1 MRICLSALAGT
12 SSGTNNGKL
21 LDHNSLLNKGTRS
34 HQEIDEHLS
43 EMEEARSV
51 YVSLP
56 ERLDQ
61 MELVGKQNET
71 GITGHE
77 LRIADLEP
85 RVLNQGILLEDQKSK
100 LGEVEKNVTDI
111 SMDVHEQNERLES
124 LENEL
129 GDTRGIVNH

>member
-1 MRICLSALAGT
+1 MSVRFSGT

-34 HQEIDEHLS
+34 HKEIDEHLS

-56 ERLDQ
+56 ERLEQ

-71 GITGHE
+71 GITDHE

-100 LGEVEKNVTDI
+100 LGEVEKN
-111 SMDVHEQNERLES
+111 LS
-124 LENEL
+124 L
-129 GDTRGIVNH
+129 IHI